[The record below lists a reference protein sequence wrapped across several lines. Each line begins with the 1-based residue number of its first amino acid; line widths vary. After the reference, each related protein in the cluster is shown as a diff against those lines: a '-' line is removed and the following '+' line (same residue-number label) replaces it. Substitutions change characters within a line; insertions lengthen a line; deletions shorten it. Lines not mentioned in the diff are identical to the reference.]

1 MTKDKKV
8 QWHPAFYGAMHL
20 ELKENKGELEFI
32 EELILNTL
40 PLRVDMLVV
49 KKKVSC
55 DIQNEIGQVFRKYNL
70 LEYKSPKDALNYD
83 VFLKAHL
90 FHILSFSRGARV
102 KIIFCRRSSR
112 LPAPEP

>member
-49 KKKVSC
+49 KKKGTVLTVNRYEKLGFDKRQHHFLFFLRCMSRHMKIC
-55 DIQNEIGQVFRKYNL
+55 MPVV
-70 LEYKSPKDALNYD
+70 NYLCTLMEELVNNAAD
-83 VFLKAHL
+83 HCL
-90 FHILSFSRGARV
+90 IPGN
-102 KIIFCRRSSR
+102 C
-112 LPAPEP
+112 